1 MSISVYGVEFKN
13 VSAFCRALGYS
24 HAFSK
29 TLINKQYGSLEN
41 MAKTRLN
48 LPYDYQLREKLL
60 ELRDGSLQS
69 KQGNVT
75 IEPAAFSVLKA
86 IYKQTDPAV
95 VSAITAATASI
106 LNIDLNELEQ
116 RIKIVMSK

>member
-1 MSISVYGVEFKN
+1 MSISVYGVDFKN
-13 VSAFCRALGYS
+13 VSAFCRALGYC
-24 HAFSK
+24 HPFSSK
-29 TLINKQYGSLEN
+29 VIEKKYGSFEN
-41 MAKTRLN
+41 LAKTRLN
-48 LPYDYQLREKLL
+48 LAYDYQLREKLL

-69 KQGNVT
+69 KQGNIT

-116 RIKIVMSK
+116 RIKVVMSK